1 LGPYRPDAQLKRLEK
16 LCKCLIERKFEMAK
30 LVRDFPDD
38 TKYSEDLDEHFT
50 QKSREIMKNWAHV
63 PIFVFLRKGDNLGVN
78 TELTYTCTNLPDKGI
93 CAAVFFE
100 KGMNISSQ
108 VTGSIKIARIS
119 YESFREDKELCD
131 LAFGHSLKVLD
142 KLFYY
147 ID

>member
-1 LGPYRPDAQLKRLEK
+1 
-16 LCKCLIERKFEMAK
+16 
-30 LVRDFPDD
+30 
-38 TKYSEDLDEHFT
+38 
-50 QKSREIMKNWAHV
+50 
-63 PIFVFLRKGDNLGVN
+63 
-78 TELTYTCTNLPDKGI
+78 
-93 CAAVFFE
+93 VFFE

-119 YESFREDKELCD
+119 YESFRDDKELCD